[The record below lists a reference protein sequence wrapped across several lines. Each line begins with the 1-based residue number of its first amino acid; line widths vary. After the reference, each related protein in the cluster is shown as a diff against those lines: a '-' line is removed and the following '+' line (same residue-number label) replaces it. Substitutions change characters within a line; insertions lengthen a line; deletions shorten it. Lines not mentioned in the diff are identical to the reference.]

1 MSQQTESVESP
12 VASKKRCHSMRFGTA
27 VEPNNSFSFRLWAPN
42 SKNVQLAL
50 FDGAQESRHSM
61 AADGSG
67 WYSFAAQCRPGMEY
81 QFIIDDGLAVPDPA
95 SRYQPNDVHGR
106 SQIIDPASFQWSD
119 GDWHGR
125 PWNET
130 VLYEIHVGT
139 FTEEGTFAGVAN
151 KLDYLKDLGVTA
163 IELMPVADFPGRYG
177 WGYDGVL
184 PYAPESQYGAPN
196 DFKALIQQAHQKG
209 MQVFLDV
216 VYNHFGPEGNY
227 LHAYAKEFFTDKHKT
242 PWGAALNF
250 EGSREVRE
258 FFIEN
263 ALYWLN
269 EYNIDGLRLDAVHA
283 IKDDS
288 EKHILIELANRVAE
302 GPGRLR
308 PRHLVLENEANGAS
322 FLERDHENKP
332 KMYSAQWNDD
342 IHHAYHVLA
351 TGESGGYYADYVK
364 SQNGKN
370 AIALLGRALAE
381 GFIYQDEPSEY
392 RDGEIRGEK
401 SDHLPPSAFVS
412 FLQNHDQVGNR
423 AFGDRIA
430 SISDPEVLNAL
441 STIQLLAPSVPLLF
455 MGEEW
460 GCKTS
465 FLYFCDLG
473 PELAPLV
480 TEGRRSEFA
489 NFPEFSDPKTRD
501 SIPDPCKVETFKQ
514 SKLDWSDLDKA
525 PHFENLRLT
534 KFMLALRKREIV
546 PLLSKID
553 SGKAKL
559 DGELLIVEW
568 NARSKPI
575 LVLVAN
581 LTKETHK
588 VTDNKLGQN
597 SKFKVLY
604 NTSCITSREI
614 EHGTLPPQSV
624 LWLIEK

>member
-1 MSQQTESVESP
+1 MSQQTESVESR

-61 AADGSG
+61 NADGSG
-67 WYSFAAQCRPGMEY
+67 WYSCAAQCRPGMEY

-106 SQIIDPASFQWSD
+106 SQIIDPASFPWSD

-184 PYAPESQYGAPN
+184 PYAPESQYGTPD
-196 DFKALIQQAHQKG
+196 DFKVLIQQTHKKG

-227 LHAYAKEFFTDKHKT
+227 LHSYAKEFFTDKHKT

-302 GPGRLR
+302 GPGRVRL
-308 PRHLVLENEANGAS
+308 RHLVLENEANGAS

-364 SQNGKN
+364 SQHGKN

-430 SISDPEVLNAL
+430 SLSDPEVLNAL
-441 STIQLLAPSVPLLF
+441 TTIQLLAPSVPLLF

-489 NFPEFSDPKTRD
+489 KFPEFSDPKTRD

-525 PHFENLRLT
+525 PHSENLQLT
-534 KFMLALRKREIV
+534 KVMLALRKKEIV

-581 LTKETHK
+581 LTKKTHN

-604 NTSCITSREI
+604 KTSCITSQEI

-624 LWLIEK
+624 LWLIGK